1 MQNKVQIIPDELGNV
16 IRMSNNPEFGYVRLS
31 QNSHKI
37 TNGFVK
43 KIPLTTL
50 LHGELESL
58 RAMDIQNK
66 TEITGK
72 IIVKEQLTPF
82 SADDSDRDYKL
93 AGKTGIICCVHGEP
107 IYRKT
112 FFTEDV
118 TAENVLLDHTNGD
131 AIREANNGPVDSKM
145 LKVKK
150 AKETSTVTPE
160 QAFDIEDKTA
170 DKSQV
175 DLEDAI
181 EEANDSEVIVNEQ
194 EEVVEVLE
202 ESTFEL

>member
-118 TAENVLLDHTNGD
+118 TAENILLDHTNGD

-150 AKETSTVTPE
+150 TKPTLTVEPE